1 MNILS
6 IDGGVSAS
14 LHARVLLQ
22 IERAHP
28 GFLGAT
34 DLFAG
39 TSDGAFAAL
48 YLAKRTGD
56 TLAESARALEAC
68 VEMLHEILAIFR
80 VSPAAALRV
89 LTGRSPRALAA
100 AMRAV
105 LERHFGDETLGDLAE
120 RGRKV
125 AIVSIHRKTWK
136 RKVFKSFDLESD
148 VERRRTLVDVALS
161 SAAFPVVLAEHRSE
175 ADGEAYL
182 DGALLANNPTLV
194 AVRAAMDHLALAG
207 ERGAVSAGGRDLL
220 GELTV
225 LSFGATEGL
234 GEKGGER
241 ASSGLLER
249 LPRALDRLG
258 FAGWTQL
265 LARPL
270 YFPDFMIQSSVDVI
284 DVQCTALLESRYRR
298 IRPAIPELDY
308 ILSVFASRDWLR
320 ERLDREAEG
329 RFGANAGDLAWVRER
344 WLTKS
349 VAP

>member
-14 LHARVLLQ
+14 LHARVLRQ
-22 IERAHP
+22 IEGAQP

-48 YLAKRTGD
+48 LLASRKGD
-56 TLAESARALEAC
+56 TPGESARALDSC

-89 LTGRSPRALAA
+89 VTGRSPRALAA
-100 AMRAV
+100 AMRSV
-105 LERHFGDETLGDLAE
+105 LESYFGGETLGDLAE
-120 RGRKV
+120 RRRKV
-125 AIVSIHRKTWK
+125 AVVSIHRKTWK
-136 RKVFKSFDLESD
+136 RKVFKSFDFESD
-148 VERRRTLVDVALS
+148 TERRRTLVDVALS

-194 AVRAAMDHLALAG
+194 AVRAAMDHLATEG
-207 ERGAVSAGGRDLL
+207 GSESGSEGGRDLL
-220 GELTV
+220 KELSV

-234 GEKGGER
+234 GEKGGEGGGG
-241 ASSGLLER
+241 GLLDK
-249 LPRALDRLG
+249 LPRVLDRLG

-284 DVQCTALLESRYRR
+284 DVQCRALLESRYRR

-320 ERLDREAEG
+320 GRLDREAEG
-329 RFGANAGDLAWVRER
+329 RFGAKAGDLEWVRECWISR
-344 WLTKS
+344 
-349 VAP
+349 

>member
-1 MNILS
+1 
-6 IDGGVSAS
+6 
-14 LHARVLLQ
+14 
-22 IERAHP
+22 
-28 GFLGAT
+28 
-34 DLFAG
+34 
-39 TSDGAFAAL
+39 
-48 YLAKRTGD
+48 
-56 TLAESARALEAC
+56 
-68 VEMLHEILAIFR
+68 MLHEILAIFR

-89 LTGRSPRALAA
+89 VTGRSPRALAA
-100 AMRAV
+100 AMRSV
-105 LERHFGDETLGDLAE
+105 LESYLGGETLGDLAE

-136 RKVFKSFDLESD
+136 RKVFKSFDFESD

-194 AVRAAMDHLALAG
+194 AVRAAMDHLAKEELP
-207 ERGAVSAGGRDLL
+207 GRDLL
-220 GELTV
+220 SELAV

-234 GEKGGER
+234 GEKGGE
-241 ASSGLLER
+241 GVLNR

-258 FAGWTQL
+258 FSGWTQL

-284 DVQCTALLESRYRR
+284 DVQCRALLENRYRR

-308 ILSVFASRDWLR
+308 ILSVFASRGWLR
-320 ERLDREAEG
+320 ERLDREATG
-329 RFGANAGDLAWVRER
+329 RFGAKAGDLEWVRER
-344 WLTKS
+344 WRMTG
-349 VAP
+349 

>member
-14 LHARVLLQ
+14 LHARVLRQ
-22 IERAHP
+22 IELARP

-48 YLAKRTGD
+48 HLASRKGD
-56 TLAESARALEAC
+56 TPVESVRALDSC

-89 LTGRSPRALAA
+89 VTGRSPRALAA
-100 AMRAV
+100 AMRSV
-105 LERHFGDETLGDLAE
+105 LESYLGGETLGDLAE

-136 RKVFKSFDLESD
+136 RKVFKSFDFESD
-148 VERRRTLVDVALS
+148 AERRRTLVDVALS

-182 DGALLANNPTLV
+182 DGALLANNPALV
-194 AVRAAMDHLALAG
+194 AVRAAMDHLALEAKG
-207 ERGAVSAGGRDLL
+207 EGGRDLL
-220 GELTV
+220 SELV
-225 LSFGATEGL
+225 LLSFGATEGL
-234 GEKGGER
+234 GENAGER
-241 ASSGLLER
+241 EGGGGGLLDR

-284 DVQCTALLESRYRR
+284 DVQCRALLEDRYRR

-308 ILSVFASRDWLR
+308 ILSVFASRGWLR
-320 ERLDREAEG
+320 ERLDREATG
-329 RFGANAGDLAWVRER
+329 RFGAKAGDLEWVRER
-344 WLTKS
+344 WAAAS
-349 VAP
+349 SRW

>member
-1 MNILS
+1 VNILC

-14 LHARVLLQ
+14 LHARVLRQ
-22 IERAHP
+22 IEEACP
-28 GFLGAT
+28 GFLAAT

-48 YLAKRTGD
+48 YLASRSGGTP
-56 TLAESARALEAC
+56 AESARALAEC
-68 VEMLHEILAIFR
+68 VDMLHEILAIFR

-89 LTGRSPRALAA
+89 VTGQSPRALAA

-105 LERHFGDETLGDLAE
+105 LERHLGSETLGDLAE

-125 AIVSIHRKTWK
+125 AVVSIHRKTWK

-148 VERRRTLVDVALS
+148 AERRRTLVDVALS

-194 AVRAAMDHLALAG
+194 AVRAAMDHLALP
-207 ERGAVSAGGRDLL
+207 GAKGVGGRDLL
-220 GELTV
+220 SELTV
-225 LSFGATEGL
+225 LSFGATEALRDDGKA
-234 GEKGGER
+234 GEAGE
-241 ASSGLLER
+241 GLLAK

-284 DVQCTALLESRYRR
+284 DVQCRALLEDRYRR

-320 ERLDREAEG
+320 ERLDREAKG
-329 RFGANAGDLAWVRER
+329 RFGAKEAELAWVRER
-344 WLTKS
+344 WLT
-349 VAP
+349 PG

>member
-1 MNILS
+1 MKILS

-14 LHARVLLQ
+14 LHARVLRQ
-22 IERAHP
+22 IEQAHP
-28 GFLGAT
+28 GFLAAT

-48 YLAKRTGD
+48 YLASRSSGTPAD
-56 TLAESARALEAC
+56 SARALEGC

-80 VSPAAALRV
+80 VSPLAALRV
-89 LTGRSPRALAA
+89 VTGRSPRALAA

-105 LERHFGDETLGDLAE
+105 LERHFGGETLGDLAE

-125 AIVSIHRKTWK
+125 AVVSIHRKTWK
-136 RKVFKSFDLESD
+136 RKVFKSFDFESGA
-148 VERRRTLVDVALS
+148 ERRRTLVDVALS

-175 ADGEAYL
+175 VDGEAYL

-194 AVRAAMDHLALAG
+194 AVRAAMDHLALQGAG
-207 ERGAVSAGGRDLL
+207 GSGGTGGRDLL
-220 GELTV
+220 KELAV

-234 GEKGGER
+234 SETGGAGAGE
-241 ASSGLLER
+241 GLLGK

-284 DVQCTALLESRYRR
+284 DVQCRGLLEDRYRR

-320 ERLDREAEG
+320 ERLDREAAG
-329 RFGANAGDLAWVRER
+329 RFGAKVEDLEWVRER
-344 WLTKS
+344 WL
-349 VAP
+349 AG

>member
-1 MNILS
+1 VNILC

-14 LHARVLLQ
+14 LHARVLRQ
-22 IERAHP
+22 IEEARP
-28 GFLGAT
+28 GFLAAT

-48 YLAKRTGD
+48 HLASRPHETP
-56 TLAESARALEAC
+56 AQSARALDEC

-89 LTGRSPRALAA
+89 VTGRSPRALAD

-105 LERHFGDETLGDLAE
+105 LERYLGGETLGDLAE

-125 AIVSIHRKTWK
+125 AVVSIHRKTWK
-136 RKVFKSFDLESD
+136 RKVFKSFDFESD
-148 VERRRTLVDVALS
+148 AERRRTLVDVALS
-161 SAAFPVVLAEHRSE
+161 SAAFPVVLAEHRSDV
-175 ADGEAYL
+175 DGEAYL

-194 AVRAAMDHLALAG
+194 AVRAAMDHLALEG
-207 ERGAVSAGGRDLL
+207 VSGRDLL
-220 GELTV
+220 KELAV

-234 GEKGGER
+234 REDGKEGEAGE
-241 ASSGLLER
+241 GLLAK

-284 DVQCTALLESRYRR
+284 DVQCRALLEERYRR

-320 ERLDREAEG
+320 ERLDREAKG
-329 RFGANAGDLAWVRER
+329 RFGAKEADLAWVRER
-344 WLTKS
+344 WLP
-349 VAP
+349 APVGA

>member
-14 LHARVLLQ
+14 LHARVLRQ
-22 IERAHP
+22 IEEARP
-28 GFLGAT
+28 GFLAAT

-48 YLAKRTGD
+48 YLASRPSGTPAD
-56 TLAESARALEAC
+56 SARALGDC

-80 VSPAAALRV
+80 VSPSAALRV
-89 LTGRSPRALAA
+89 VTGRSPRALAD
-100 AMRAV
+100 AMRAT
-105 LERHFGDETLGDLAE
+105 LERHLGGETLGDLAE

-125 AIVSIHRKTWK
+125 AVVSIRRKTWK
-136 RKVFKSFDLESD
+136 RKVFKSFDFESD
-148 VERRRTLVDVALS
+148 AERRRTLVDVALS

-175 ADGEAYL
+175 VDGEAYL

-194 AVRAAMDHLALAG
+194 AVRAAMDHLAL
-207 ERGAVSAGGRDLL
+207 EGASGRDLL
-220 GELTV
+220 KELAV
-225 LSFGATEGL
+225 LSFGATEAQGDKS
-234 GEKGGER
+234 GEGPGR
-241 ASSGLLER
+241 GLLER

-284 DVQCTALLESRYRR
+284 DVQCRALLEDRYRR

-320 ERLDREAEG
+320 GRLDRGAQGE
-329 RFGANAGDLAWVRER
+329 FGAKPADLGWVSDH
-344 WLTKS
+344 WL
-349 VAP
+349 APR